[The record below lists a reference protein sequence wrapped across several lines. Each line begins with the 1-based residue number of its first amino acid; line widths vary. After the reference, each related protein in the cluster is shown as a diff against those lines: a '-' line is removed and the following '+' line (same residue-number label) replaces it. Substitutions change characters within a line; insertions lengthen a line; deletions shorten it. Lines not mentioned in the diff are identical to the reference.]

1 MCNCV
6 AVMNEYLAPDR
17 EIAMVLQISTGK
29 LLGPLVE
36 TNWVKRPRGARKNPP
51 KCIASYCPFCGEQ
64 HKPHPD
70 GGQDE

>member
-6 AVMNEYLAPDR
+6 AEMNEYLAPDR
-17 EIAMVLQISTGK
+17 EITMVLQITTGK

-36 TNWVKRPRGARKNPP
+36 TEWLKRPRGARKNPP

-64 HKPHPD
+64 LSLITD
-70 GGQDE
+70 GGE